1 MKTSRLVIFLSVVL
15 SLYALINYYIY
26 TNGIEALQMFRP
38 DWSTIAMN
46 VVFIFIVFSFPV
58 ARILGKWLP
67 GIIADTLA
75 FIGGMWFAAMLYFI
89 LAIVFLDLIKLIF
102 GAIPSL
108 KLIITENIFL
118 INGIAFGSI
127 IVVVISLIVYG
138 YSNAISPRVKSL
150 DISIDKSA
158 NGLEKLHVVFASDIH
173 LGHVIGK
180 SSLSKILN
188 KINELNPDLVLFP
201 GDLVDEELKP
211 VMVKKLGELFSSLNP
226 KYGVFA
232 VTGNHEYIGGVE
244 PAVNYLSKFGISF
257 LRDQLIKIN
266 KSFYVAGREDVSTVS
281 FYGRKRKP
289 LHELLNGTETNLP
302 VILMD
307 HQPIALNEAA
317 DNKIDLQISGHTHHG
332 QMWPLQAI
340 TKRVFLLSWGYKK
353 IKESH
358 FYVSSGAGS
367 WGPRV
372 RIGNHPEIVSIK
384 LNFLLMPK
392 ERQI

>member
-1 MKTSRLVIFLSVVL
+1 MKRSRLIIFL
-15 SLYALINYYIY
+15 
-26 TNGIEALQMFRP
+26 T
-38 DWSTIAMN
+38 
-46 VVFIFIVFSFPV
+46 VVFTLYSLLNIYIHSNAIQALAMFGPGWSIMAFNAIFIFLVFSYPV

-67 GIIADTLA
+67 VAIADFLS
-75 FIGGMWFAAMLYFI
+75 FIGGLWFAAMLY
-89 LAIVFLDLIKLIF
+89 AIISLVSLDLIKILLGF
-102 GAIPSL
+102 IPSL
-108 KLIITENIFL
+108 NLILTENIIPLNALAFL
-118 INGIAFGSI
+118 LI
-127 IVVVISLIVYG
+127 IVTIISLITYG
-138 YSNAISPRVKSL
+138 YFNAISPRVKTL
-150 DISIDKSA
+150 HIPIAKSA

-180 SSLSKILN
+180 SSLLRILK

-201 GDLVDEELKP
+201 GDIVDEELKP
-211 VMVKKLGELFSSLNP
+211 VMDKNLGELFKSLNP

-244 PAVNYLSKFGISF
+244 PAVKYLSQFGITF
-257 LRDQLIKIN
+257 LRDKTVKIN
-266 KSFYVAGREDVSTVS
+266 QNFYVAGREDVSTVS
-281 FYGRKRKP
+281 FYSKKRKTIS
-289 LHELLNGTETNLP
+289 ELLEGTEPNMP
-302 VILMD
+302 VIMMD

-317 DNKIDLQISGHTHHG
+317 NNGVDLQISGHTHHG

-372 RIGNHPEIVSIK
+372 RIGNHPEIVSLR
-384 LNFLLMPK
+384 LNFLPSLK
-392 ERQI
+392 ESQS